1 MNNKKGDF
9 MLGEYTLKMIIAVLC
24 IILLLYLL
32 FSIYSSFT
40 NQKSIEKAE
49 ATLSSFV
56 EKMNDAKT
64 KVTTLPLLEPNSWLL
79 IGYNGN
85 QKPIK
90 CLKNC
95 ICLCPERGYGDMV
108 KGTDQIDKCDLSGVC
123 RDIENKFN
131 TFNITVNRQDVN
143 IEYKDGG
150 YLISE
155 KK

>member
-1 MNNKKGDF
+1 

-40 NQKSIEKAE
+40 DKKNIQKAE
-49 ATLSSFV
+49 ATLDSLV

-64 KVTTLPLLEPNSWLL
+64 KATTLPLLEPNAWILM
-79 IGYNGN
+79 GYTGN

-95 ICLCPERGYGDMV
+95 ICLCPERGTWDSV

-123 RDIENKFN
+123 RDIEYNFN
-131 TFNITVNRQDVN
+131 SFNIIINRQDIN

-150 YLISE
+150 YIINE
-155 KK
+155 TKNENK